1 MNYGAPASELDG
13 ISVSKKEGGGR
24 RKKKKKKKSESFYTE
39 LLNSADLSG
48 VSGGNTFNL
57 SLIYSRKGKNKKY
70 PEKQK
75 NTKKRAREREREKK
89 EIEYNEEV
97 EGRERC

>member
-1 MNYGAPASELDG
+1 MGFLSA
-13 ISVSKKEGGGR
+13 R
-24 RKKKKKKKSESFYTE
+24 RKAVEEEKKKKEKEKREFLHGTPKCSRFERG
-39 LLNSADLSG
+39 LR
-48 VSGGNTFNL
+48 GNTFNL

-75 NTKKRAREREREKK
+75 NTKKERESEREKK

>member
-1 MNYGAPASELDG
+1 MGFLSARRKAVEEEK
-13 ISVSKKEGGGR
+13 KKEKEKREFLHGTPKFSR
-24 RKKKKKKKSESFYTE
+24 PE
-39 LLNSADLSG
+39 LGLR
-48 VSGGNTFNL
+48 GNTFNL

-75 NTKKRAREREREKK
+75 NTKKRESEREKKK

-97 EGRERC
+97 EG